1 MRHADPSSPD
11 LKPGSPGLRAARR
24 FLAAG
29 PEKHGRSET
38 RVPQIACGTPNL
50 GRRTAKPQPI
60 WSPGRPDR
68 VRHADSLA
76 PDRKSTAD
84 LKPGSPGLRAARR
97 FYHGAQGRGA
107 PAPRR
112 RRDGDDFHFENQA
125 QVSISEV
132 LLPGSCSR
140 GFPAPPPRRL
150 RTAIVPGFYA
160 PGRQNRRCLLYTSP
174 SPRDKRQS
182 RMPSSA

>member
-1 MRHADPSSPD
+1 M
-11 LKPGSPGLRAARR
+11 ARR
-24 FLAAG
+24 FLTAG

-50 GRRTAKPQPI
+50 GRRTAKTRPI

-97 FYHGAQGRGA
+97 FYRGAQGRGA

-112 RRDGDDFHFENQA
+112 RRDGDDFHLQNQA

-132 LLPGSCSR
+132 FFPGSCSR
-140 GFPAPPPRRL
+140 GFPSPPPGASGPPLSRVFTL
-150 RTAIVPGFYA
+150 RGARTGVPHA
-160 PGRQNRRCLLYTSP
+160 NWVTWLSDVP
-174 SPRDKRQS
+174 
-182 RMPSSA
+182 